1 MPCNCDHMEP
11 TAAERH
17 RREAAQHLVYLFD
30 RLGLDIAPHIKEA
43 ADDLYGTGGDECVV
57 ALCEILRGGT
67 DDVMAIVYDAK
78 DRRSRRLADWWEDH
92 QEEDR
97 KAGRA

>member
-17 RREAAQHLVYLFD
+17 RREAAQHLVYIFE
-30 RLGLDIAPHIKEA
+30 RLGWSIRDDIRKA
-43 ADDLYGTGGDECVV
+43 ANDLYGTGGDECVRI
-57 ALCEILRGGT
+57 LCDILRGAPEE
-67 DDVMAIVYDAK
+67 VMEIVYDAK

-97 KAGRA
+97 RAGR

>member
-11 TAAERH
+11 NAAERH
-17 RREAAQHLVYLFD
+17 RREAAQHLVYLFE
-30 RLGLDIAPHIKEA
+30 RLGKKIDPSIKAA
-43 ADDLYGTGGDECVV
+43 ADDLYGTGGDECVA
-57 ALCEILRGGT
+57 ALCEILGGHMEE
-67 DDVMAIVYDAK
+67 VEAIVYDAK

-97 KAGRA
+97 EAGR